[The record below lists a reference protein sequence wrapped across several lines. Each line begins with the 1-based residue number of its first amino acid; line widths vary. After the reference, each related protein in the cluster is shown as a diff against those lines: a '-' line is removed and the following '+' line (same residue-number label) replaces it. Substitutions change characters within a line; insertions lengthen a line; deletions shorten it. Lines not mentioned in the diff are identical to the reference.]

1 MCLTAM
7 STMQVNLSISVPQQ
21 RASASSDQT
30 LSAHTSASWS
40 GPRSSDRRATAGPQ
54 DPAALLPVHSD
65 RQSPEREPTQRGLQ
79 PPVNGPRKQTIP
91 NGRGSD
97 SDRRV
102 RPPGSN
108 LSSDSYSK
116 DNKADQGSPVS
127 TSHLGEHT
135 VKQTS
140 DSKSLQTVK
149 QTPDSKSLQTV
160 KQNPNSNGLQTVK
173 QTPNSTSLTRSGTI
187 VIRTH
192 CESSRESGA
201 AREKGEGDASVR
213 TSVRTRSGRR
223 RRDRTPYDDLGA
235 GRKRHRHGD
244 VTARHRAFAQQQQ
257 QRVTSSKV
265 SGQNQ
270 HDQYLDVS
278 RMDAVVGTDYGDR
291 LYQIQQIQ
299 LRQQERRVPSPYPIY
314 DFKKPEDFHPSYQTK
329 DPESFQ
335 PQHDPRGQGHPSY
348 DSRAPGKGFTMSE
361 YPKTSSGGTF
371 LTQNRTE
378 PYGAG
383 FGDEAGDPY
392 GKLRAREPNDYRD
405 DVRSDPLHSR
415 HGSMTDD
422 DKMNE
427 SGRDRDRGDRDR
439 ERESV
444 ASDEEAERGLEM
456 LRQLHEQAEAARRLD
471 ESDDATERRDE
482 GQERRDERRERRDE
496 TREKKG
502 RRGPGEQPGGSLRR
516 YDSPDSGSDTP
527 TNGRHDE
534 DEDETGRGSDEDET
548 RRYDEGGSQ
557 YYYPQQRPGEK
568 NSGTTGDAQRD
579 HPGRHPASKEKS
591 PGGEVYYS
599 LSKRHYHPELP
610 SSEPSYSRDGSP
622 RPADPGHRAQ
632 SQQQLRLVY
641 DSNDL
646 SGRSSVDD
654 PGITFDRYARR
665 ASRASVLSKA
675 EQLLNARRQSQL
687 RSISESG
694 GETPTGQ
701 TTRPP
706 PQRKAIAGTRRVAF
720 VEEEEEEGE
729 SDRSSG
735 GGFQDALSSFRSRGS
750 GAHVVDSNTVRR
762 SRLQQLNAK
771 IKSSPFRNLHPVN
784 VKAKTDNA
792 RKQRSLPNRR
802 GRQRR
807 RVSRFFFV
815 SFFV

>member
-1 MCLTAM
+1 MCLTTM

-40 GPRSSDRRATAGPQ
+40 GPPSSDSRATTGPQ
-54 DPAALLPVHSD
+54 DPGALLPVHSD
-65 RQSPEREPTQRGLQ
+65 RQSPERQPTQRGLQ

-97 SDRRV
+97 SDQRA

-108 LSSDSYSK
+108 LNSNSYSK
-116 DNKADQGSPVS
+116 GNKADQGSPAS
-127 TSHLGEHT
+127 TSHLGEQTVKQTPDSKSLQT

-149 QTPDSKSLQTV
+149 QTPNSK
-160 KQNPNSNGLQTVK
+160 
-173 QTPNSTSLTRSGTI
+173 SLTRSGTI

-192 CESSRESGA
+192 SESSRESGE
-201 AREKGEGDASVR
+201 AREKGEGHASVR
-213 TSVRTRSGRR
+213 TWSGRR
-223 RRDRTPYDDLGA
+223 RRDRTPYDDVGA

-244 VTARHRAFAQQQQ
+244 VTARHRRHRAFAQQQQQ
-257 QRVTSSKV
+257 QRVTSGKV

-278 RMDAVVGTDYGDR
+278 RMDGVVGTDYGDR

-335 PQHDPRGQGHPSY
+335 PQHEPRGQGHPHPSY
-348 DSRAPGKGFTMSE
+348 DSRGPEKGFTMSE
-361 YPKTSSGGTF
+361 YPKTSNGGTF

-378 PYGAG
+378 PYGDG

-439 ERESV
+439 DRDRERESA

-482 GQERRDERRERRDE
+482 TRERRDE
-496 TREKKG
+496 TRERRDERRENKG
-502 RRGPGEQPGGSLRR
+502 RRGPGEEPGGALRH
-516 YDSPDSGSDTP
+516 YDGPDSGSDTP
-527 TNGRHDE
+527 TNGRRDE
-534 DEDETGRGSDEDET
+534 RSDEDETGRGSDEDER
-548 RRYDEGGSQ
+548 RRYDEGGGR
-557 YYYPQQRPGEK
+557 YYYHQQRPGEK
-568 NSGTTGDAQRD
+568 NPGTTGDAQRD
-579 HPGRHPASKEKS
+579 HPGRHPASKEES

-599 LSKRHYHPELP
+599 LSKRHYHPALP

-646 SGRSSVDD
+646 SGRNSVDD

-706 PQRKAIAGTRRVAF
+706 PQRKAMPGTRRVAF
-720 VEEEEEEGE
+720 VEEEEEEEEEGE

-735 GGFQDALSSFRSRGS
+735 GGFQDALSSFRSG
-750 GAHVVDSNTVRR
+750 GPGVHVVDSNTVRR

-771 IKSSPFRNLHPVN
+771 IKSNPFRNLRPVN
-784 VKAKTDNA
+784 VKAKPNNA
-792 RKQRSLPNRR
+792 RKQRGVPNRR

-807 RVSRFFFV
+807 RVSRFLFV
-815 SFFV
+815 

>member
-1 MCLTAM
+1 MCLTTM
-7 STMQVNLSISVPQQ
+7 NTMQVNLSISVPQQ

-40 GPRSSDRRATAGPQ
+40 GPPSSDRRATAGPQ
-54 DPAALLPVHSD
+54 NPAALLPVHSD
-65 RQSPEREPTQRGLQ
+65 RQPPERQPTQRGLQ

-91 NGRGSD
+91 SGRGSD

-108 LSSDSYSK
+108 LNSNSYSK
-116 DNKADQGSPVS
+116 DNK
-127 TSHLGEHT
+127 TSHLGEQT

-149 QTPDSKSLQTV
+149 QNS
-160 KQNPNSNGLQTVK
+160 NSNG
-173 QTPNSTSLTRSGTI
+173 LTRSGTI

-192 CESSRESGA
+192 CGSSRENGA
-201 AREKGEGDASVR
+201 AREKGEGDACVR
-213 TSVRTRSGRR
+213 TSDRTRSGRR
-223 RRDRTPYDDLGA
+223 RRDRTPYDEVVA

-244 VTARHRAFAQQQQ
+244 VTARHRAFAQQQPQQQ
-257 QRVTSSKV
+257 QRVRSSKV
-265 SGQNQ
+265 SGQKQ
-270 HDQYLDVS
+270 HDLYLDVS

-348 DSRAPGKGFTMSE
+348 DSRAPEKGFTMSE

-392 GKLRAREPNDYRD
+392 GKLPAREPNDYRD

-427 SGRDRDRGDRDR
+427 SERDRDRGDRDR
-439 ERESV
+439 DRERESA

-482 GQERRDERRERRDE
+482 R
-496 TREKKG
+496 REKKG
-502 RRGPGEQPGGSLRR
+502 RRGPGEQPGGALRH
-516 YDSPDSGSDTP
+516 YDGPDSGSDTP
-527 TNGRHDE
+527 TNRHRDE
-534 DEDETGRGSDEDET
+534 RSDEDETGRGLDENER
-548 RRYDEGGSQ
+548 RRYDEGGGR
-557 YYYPQQRPGEK
+557 YYHPQQGPGEK
-568 NSGTTGDAQRD
+568 NPGTTGDAQRD
-579 HPGRHPASKEKS
+579 HPGRHPASKEQS

-646 SGRSSVDD
+646 SGRNSVDD

-706 PQRKAIAGTRRVAF
+706 PQRKAMPGTRRVAF
-720 VEEEEEEGE
+720 VEEEEEGE

-762 SRLQQLNAK
+762 SRLQQLNAR
-771 IKSSPFRNLHPVN
+771 IKSIPFRNLHPVN
-784 VKAKTDNA
+784 VKAKTNNA
-792 RKQRSLPNRR
+792 RKQRSVPNRR

-807 RVSRFFFV
+807 RVSRFFFCLFV
-815 SFFV
+815 SFFL